1 VTPPGAFCDL
11 FVQLSAAAPPGG
23 MPSPEVFAALDLKYG
38 VTTIGPPM
46 TA

>member
-1 VTPPGAFCDL
+1 VTPPSAFCNL

-23 MPSPEVFAALDLKYG
+23 MPSPEVYAAPDLKYG
-38 VTTIGPPM
+38 STTIGPPM